1 MVDKYYEYLEYN
13 EILDSKFIKKF
24 NDKFIND
31 NNLGNYYDETII
43 DFLYPDMASYLKDQK
58 KIIINTDLFIKKA
71 LNCIN
76 YDPFN
81 LHPSIVS
88 QLNMLMIST
97 LYHELY
103 HVVQIKEL
111 NEGENK
117 VIRALIEDSLETV
130 KNNPTLYKRVYK
142 YIPVEWNSNLN
153 AEINLAKFLK
163 LNNPKIK
170 ELYNLGYY
178 MCDGKIIH
186 PLELYLY
193 YSNKDYY
200 KYYLLNSSDYKNLS
214 LEDKILY
221 GLPINYEEH
230 EKVLYKL

>member
-1 MVDKYYEYLEYN
+1 MVDKYHEYLEYN

-31 NNLGNYYDETII
+31 NNLGNYCDETII

-76 YDPFN
+76 YDPFD

-117 VIRALIEDSLETV
+117 VIKALIEDSL
-130 KNNPTLYKRVYK
+130 
-142 YIPVEWNSNLN
+142 
-153 AEINLAKFLK
+153 
-163 LNNPKIK
+163 
-170 ELYNLGYY
+170 
-178 MCDGKIIH
+178 
-186 PLELYLY
+186 
-193 YSNKDYY
+193 
-200 KYYLLNSSDYKNLS
+200 
-214 LEDKILY
+214 
-221 GLPINYEEH
+221 
-230 EKVLYKL
+230 